1 MLFIIHVLR
10 IANEWNKENLKDKEL
25 YLHWNKYLHLYFQYY
40 KLSHIKRSKI
50 SRSGLLNVFIT
61 RFTASK
67 TCQQNKIIATS
78 WVSF

>member
-10 IANEWNKENLKDKEL
+10 IGNEWDKENLKDKL
-25 YLHWNKYLHLYFQYY
+25 YLRWNKYLHLSFQYY
-40 KLSHIKRSKI
+40 EVFHIKRSKI
-50 SRSGLLNVFIT
+50 SRNGLLNVFIT
-61 RFTASK
+61 RFTSSR